1 MVQGS
6 WVTNWEVGT
15 PSSINLENAA
25 AKLQMNR
32 VVRFRRTQRYANRDS
47 LLEEHVLALSVLE
60 SILLE
65 CLVAD

>member
-1 MVQGS
+1 MIQGS
-6 WVTNWEVGT
+6 EVTNWEVGT

-25 AKLQMNR
+25 AKLQVNR
-32 VVRFRRTQRYANRDS
+32 VVSFRRTQRYVNRDS
-47 LLEEHVLALSVLE
+47 LPEEHVLALSVLE